1 MSRSKRIEQIVK
13 LGQEGQVPLPFSYN
27 VISELPSMDEPADL
41 KAITEIPATSVDT
54 LRRAKDSDYKAIGMT
69 LPIVLNID
77 NNSQFEN
84 QNNIEDDVIRD
95 NISSPSLLDSVDK
108 LHASHGEKPV
118 ASPLMDLYNLIN
130 TTSSA
135 DKENNPPN
143 SEDERYADIDF
154 SPDDSTDE
162 YQPPQ
167 RRHIRNI
174 SFSPISNTS
183 SSTVGF
189 NSEIRHSP
197 TKTKTKKGKKRI
209 RNPQKWKKN
218 ISKELKNSGKEY
230 VSRTGKNIDAKVMR
244 PPCNCRLQ
252 CRNQFSEDQRRQIF
266 ESYWNLASI
275 QRQRDFLCSCIE
287 PLNILCR
294 RIKNVEKPRTPNCSF
309 LFLNNGRG
317 FKMCKTFLLNTLGIS
332 ERTLRTVIEAKKYNS
347 GMAPKDNR
355 GKHGHHKKTDPEIL
369 QSVKN
374 HINSIPRI
382 ESHYLRAHTSIE
394 FIDGGLTIVE
404 MHRNYK
410 TQRSSLQKE
419 AATYDVYA
427 KFFNTEFNLT
437 FFIPKKD
444 QCDLF

>member
-41 KAITEIPATSVDT
+41 KAEKEGELGSLKRKRSSSSTSSSSSLSSYSSSSSSTSTSSSLHDTSSKEEIPATSVDT

-69 LPIVLNID
+69 LPIVLNVD
-77 NNSQFEN
+77 NNNQFEN
-84 QNNIEDDVIRD
+84 KNNIEDDVIRD

-143 SEDERYADIDF
+143 SEDEHYADIDF

-197 TKTKTKKGKKRI
+197 TPKKGKKRI

-218 ISKELKNSGKEY
+218 ISKEL
-230 VSRTGKNIDAKVMR
+230 
-244 PPCNCRLQ
+244 
-252 CRNQFSEDQRRQIF
+252 
-266 ESYWNLASI
+266 
-275 QRQRDFLCSCIE
+275 
-287 PLNILCR
+287 
-294 RIKNVEKPRTPNCSF
+294 
-309 LFLNNGRG
+309 
-317 FKMCKTFLLNTLGIS
+317 IS
-332 ERTLRTVIEAKKYNS
+332 EKLRERV
-347 GMAPKDNR
+347 R
-355 GKHGHHKKTDPEIL
+355 F
-369 QSVKN
+369 
-374 HINSIPRI
+374 
-382 ESHYLRAHTSIE
+382 SHW
-394 FIDGGLTIVE
+394 
-404 MHRNYK
+404 
-410 TQRSSLQKE
+410 
-419 AATYDVYA
+419 
-427 KFFNTEFNLT
+427 
-437 FFIPKKD
+437 KKD
-444 QCDLF
+444 